1 MENINLKSYEEFVK
15 QVTSTESNEV
25 TALEKRL
32 YNLEKESGVNISLLL
47 TGAIGLS
54 SEGGEFNEIV
64 KKCLFQG
71 KQLNDETL
79 FHLKRELGDIIWY
92 WINACRSLNISPDD
106 VILENVKKLESR
118 YPGNAFDVFYSEN
131 RQKDDL

>member
-64 KKCLFQG
+64 KK
-71 KQLNDETL
+71 
-79 FHLKRELGDIIWY
+79 W
-92 WINACRSLNISPDD
+92 A
-106 VILENVKKLESR
+106 
-118 YPGNAFDVFYSEN
+118 
-131 RQKDDL
+131 